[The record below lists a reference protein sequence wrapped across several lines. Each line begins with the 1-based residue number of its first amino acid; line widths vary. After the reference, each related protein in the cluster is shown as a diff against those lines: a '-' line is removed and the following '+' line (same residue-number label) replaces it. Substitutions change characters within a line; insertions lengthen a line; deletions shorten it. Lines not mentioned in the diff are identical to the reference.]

1 LRRVVPRSGIGKTL
15 GIIASSA
22 QAVVIASIA
31 AAVAAF
37 YSLASVALALLFAVR
52 LRVLDDRLSA
62 RVALVLPATG
72 PLPGLEELLSAL
84 MVQSLQPYRLII
96 VVESRGDPAYARA
109 AAAAEAYPQ
118 LKIEL
123 VVAGLS
129 SLRSQ
134 KCTNLL
140 AALAQLQAEDAHIVL
155 LDADIRPQT
164 WWLASLVAPLAAGRA
179 DIVNGYRWPVP
190 ITLSLGTVLVADID
204 RGIAILPRLQQL
216 RAIWGGSLAFTR
228 HALEILD
235 LPATIGRTLT
245 EDLPI
250 GDRAAQTG
258 LRVLTRRA
266 VRSPT
271 PLGGTFRDL
280 WRFGRRQYQLI
291 RLYRP
296 GLWSF
301 AAFVVTTDLIA
312 RVVLLS
318 TITASGAA
326 LPTIMLIAALGSI
339 ATEIRLT
346 IGKRLGAT
354 DGTGLHLAQHLLA
367 WTILP
372 AVGFHTSVIWG
383 GFVTSPVVWRHIR
396 YIVDKTGQ
404 VIDVTRRPHSDQSV

>member
-1 LRRVVPRSGIGKTL
+1 LRRAVPRSGIGTTL
-15 GIIASSA
+15 GIIAYSA

-52 LRVLDDRLSA
+52 LRILDDRLSA
-62 RVALVLPATG
+62 RVTLVLPATG
-72 PLPGLEELLSAL
+72 PLLGLEELLSEL
-84 MVQSLQPYRLII
+84 IVQSLRPYRLII
-96 VVESRGDPAYARA
+96 VVESHEDPAYARA
-109 AAAAEAYPQ
+109 AAAAEAYPL

-140 AALAQLQAEDAHIVL
+140 AALAQLEAEDAYIVL
-155 LDADIRPQT
+155 LDADIRPRT

-190 ITLSLGTVLVADID
+190 TSLSLGAVLVADID

-216 RAIWGGSLAFTR
+216 RALWGGSLAFTR

-271 PLGGTFRDL
+271 PLSGTFRDL

-296 GLWSF
+296 GLWFF

-312 RVVLLS
+312 RVVLLL
-318 TITASGAA
+318 TITAGGAA
-326 LPTIMLIAALGSI
+326 LPTIILIAALGSI
-339 ATEIRLT
+339 ATEIRMT
-346 IGKRLGAT
+346 IGKRLGVT
-354 DGTGLHLAQHLLA
+354 DGTGLHIAHHLLA

-372 AVGFHTSVIWG
+372 AAGFHASVIWG

-396 YIVDKTGQ
+396 YIVDKTGR
-404 VIDVTRRPHSDQSV
+404 VIDVTRRPHSDQSI

>member
-1 LRRVVPRSGIGKTL
+1 
-15 GIIASSA
+15 
-22 QAVVIASIA
+22 VIASIA

-37 YSLASVALALLFAVR
+37 YSIASVALALLFAVR
-52 LRVLDDRLSA
+52 LRVLHDRLSA

-118 LKIEL
+118 LKIEV

-140 AALAQLQAEDAHIVL
+140 AALAQLEAEDAHIVL

-179 DIVNGYRWPVP
+179 DIVNGYRWQVP

-271 PLGGTFRDL
+271 PLSGTFRDL

-296 GLWSF
+296 GLWFF

-318 TITASGAA
+318 TIAAWGAA

-372 AVGFHTSVIWG
+372 AVGFHASVIWG

-404 VIDVTRRPHSDQSV
+404 VIDVTRRPHPDQSV